1 MRVLTCP
8 EPVGLRSLRDVLP
21 AVQRS
26 LVTEGLEVLH
36 DLAHVLSREQQ
47 GEEEEGDDGDYL
59 DWHDDERGGAEEDE
73 AAGRGQAGRHDPEPV
88 SRQLPV
94 VDM

>member
-1 MRVLTCP
+1 MI
-8 EPVGLRSLRDVLP
+8 
-21 AVQRS
+21 
-26 LVTEGLEVLH
+26 
-36 DLAHVLSREQQ
+36 SRMYWA
-47 GEEEEGDDGDYL
+47 GSGRWEEEGARGDYL

>member
-1 MRVLTCP
+1 MLSGLTCP

-36 DLAHVLSREQQ
+36 DLAHVLSKHKLLAKWIPPWYGSIVVMCYVMHYLIWEIHSRIQ
-47 GEEEEGDDGDYL
+47 GSGPKY
-59 DWHDDERGGAEEDE
+59 WR
-73 AAGRGQAGRHDPEPV
+73 V
-88 SRQLPV
+88 NCW
-94 VDM
+94 